1 MYLIEKTTEFDKWL
15 RKLKDFR
22 AKAKVLV
29 RIQRIELKG
38 NFGDFKSLGDGLME
52 LRIKEGKGYRVYYK
66 EQGETIVLLL
76 LGGDKSTQSVDIEKA
91 RSLWT
96 KYKNEKS

>member
-1 MYLIEKTTEFDKWL
+1 MYLIEKTSEFDKWL

-38 NFGDFKSLGDGLME
+38 NFGDSKSVGEGIME
-52 LRIKEGKGYRVYYK
+52 LRIK
-66 EQGETIVLLL
+66 
-76 LGGDKSTQSVDIEKA
+76 
-91 RSLWT
+91 
-96 KYKNEKS
+96 

>member
-1 MYLIEKTTEFDKWL
+1 MYFIKKTTEFDKWL

-22 AKAKVLV
+22 AKAKILV

-38 NFGDFKSLGDGLME
+38 NFGDCKSVGDGLME

-66 EQGETIVLLL
+66 QQGETVVLLL
-76 LGGDKSTQSVDIEKA
+76 LGGDKSTQSADIREAK
-91 RSLWT
+91 SLWNQ
-96 KYKNEKS
+96 YKNEKT